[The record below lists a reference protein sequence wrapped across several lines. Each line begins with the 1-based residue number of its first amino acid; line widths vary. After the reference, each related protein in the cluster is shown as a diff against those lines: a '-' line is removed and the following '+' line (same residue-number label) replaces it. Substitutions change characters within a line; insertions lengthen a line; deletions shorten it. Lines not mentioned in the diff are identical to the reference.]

1 MYFVFMSKLKS
12 EIQVKGKIRILR
24 IISRMNI
31 GGPAVQISGLMRGL
45 DSRDFE
51 HILLTGHCESD
62 ESDYLVSVAP
72 DVGAI
77 RINGLGRSLNLIA
90 DLRAFIRILKVI
102 REFRHDIIH
111 THTAKAGVLGR
122 IASIASGHSSIRVH
136 TFHGHLLNGYFSQRT
151 TQLVI
156 IVEKFLALFTHSLI
170 TVGENVCND
179 LIKVGIGRIE
189 KFVVIPPGLTLNQI
203 PTKEHAKQNLCL
215 ETNSLHCSLI
225 GRVTWIKRPD
235 RFLDVVEELLKRG
248 IEIKFII
255 AGSGSLLEETKS
267 RIKENSLPVVLLGWR
282 SDIEHVLAAS
292 DIVILTSD
300 NEGTPLSLIQAGM
313 VGIPVVSTNV
323 GSVSEIVLNAKT
335 GFVTSLDVVE
345 LADAI
350 QLLVENPD
358 LRAKMGSEAKEFTL
372 ENFSVDRLVNDH
384 ARLYRRIFAS
394 RAIS

>member
-1 MYFVFMSKLKS
+1 MSKLKS

-102 REFRHDIIH
+102 REFRPDIIH

-156 IVEKFLALFTHSLI
+156 IIEKFLALFTHSLI

-189 KFVVIPPGLTLNQI
+189 KFVVIPP
-203 PTKEHAKQNLCL
+203 
-215 ETNSLHCSLI
+215 
-225 GRVTWIKRPD
+225 
-235 RFLDVVEELLKRG
+235 
-248 IEIKFII
+248 
-255 AGSGSLLEETKS
+255 
-267 RIKENSLPVVLLGWR
+267 
-282 SDIEHVLAAS
+282 
-292 DIVILTSD
+292 
-300 NEGTPLSLIQAGM
+300 
-313 VGIPVVSTNV
+313 
-323 GSVSEIVLNAKT
+323 
-335 GFVTSLDVVE
+335 
-345 LADAI
+345 
-350 QLLVENPD
+350 
-358 LRAKMGSEAKEFTL
+358 
-372 ENFSVDRLVNDH
+372 
-384 ARLYRRIFAS
+384 
-394 RAIS
+394 